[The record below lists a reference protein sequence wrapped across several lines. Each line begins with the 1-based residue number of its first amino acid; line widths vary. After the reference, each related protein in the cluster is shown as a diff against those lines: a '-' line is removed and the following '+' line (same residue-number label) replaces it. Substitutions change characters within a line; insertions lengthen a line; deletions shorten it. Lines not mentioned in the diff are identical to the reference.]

1 MYIYSFNVCAL
12 HQSEYMQQCLLK
24 LLLLCVQSTLK
35 VVCHVHIY
43 VCDFICMGRG
53 VNGVFHVCNTTVNTL
68 THHNLPYDLVVNSC
82 SMAPKARR
90 VQVILIN
97 TTDQNIWVRQPL
109 LATELYEA
117 EVKSQSFTVKGMKL
131 PYHSCWHLH
140 MRDKKQVEN
149 NTVEVEE
156 NPDPPKKNNVPVEH
170 PKFRERPDTR
180 KAYYLNTKLSSYHL
194 SLIWSM
200 LLSQNNSKIDC

>member
-1 MYIYSFNVCAL
+1 
-12 HQSEYMQQCLLK
+12 
-24 LLLLCVQSTLK
+24 
-35 VVCHVHIY
+35 
-43 VCDFICMGRG
+43 MGRG

-140 MRDKKQVEN
+140 MRDKNKWRIIQWRW
-149 NTVEVEE
+149 
-156 NPDPPKKNNVPVEH
+156 KKIQIHQRKIMSQWNIQSLG
-170 PKFRERPDTR
+170 KGLTLGRPM
-180 KAYYLNTKLSSYHL
+180 
-194 SLIWSM
+194 I
-200 LLSQNNSKIDC
+200 